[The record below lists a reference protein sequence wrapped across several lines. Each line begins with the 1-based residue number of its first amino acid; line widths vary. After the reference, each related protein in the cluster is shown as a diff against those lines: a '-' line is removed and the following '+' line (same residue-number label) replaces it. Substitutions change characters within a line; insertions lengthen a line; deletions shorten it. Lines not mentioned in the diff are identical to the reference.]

1 MVVHI
6 VLFRPKSTL
15 SEIER
20 RALIASIEQAA
31 AGIPAVRRFR
41 VGRTVANPPDYLVQ
55 GFPDLPYMA
64 MVEFDDRAGLDAYL
78 SHQLHGD
85 LGARF
90 NSSLEATLIYDYD
103 VADVAE
109 ISRLQLDAQS

>member
-6 VLFRPKSTL
+6 VLFRPKPTL

-20 RALIASIEQAA
+20 RALIGSIEQAA

-41 VGRTVANPPDYLVQ
+41 VGRAVANPPQYQVQ
-55 GFPDLPYMA
+55 GFPDLPYVA
-64 MVEFDDRAGLDAYL
+64 MIEFEDRAGLDAYL
-78 SHQLHGD
+78 AHQAHGE

-90 NSSLEATLIYDYD
+90 NNSLEAALIYDYD
-103 VADVAE
+103 VSDVAE
-109 ISRLQLDAQS
+109 ISRLQLDVQ